1 MGYKYEKEEILK
13 IGYEVLRKN
22 GYYHVGINQILK
34 EAGLPK
40 GSFYNFFESKED
52 FARQVIKYYGETTKL
67 WLEDYFSQEGSP
79 LSLLKSFYTTLIGY
93 NEADGYSSGCLINN
107 MSNEIGRL
115 NATLAAEADE
125 HFKLWIEVIAK
136 TVQEGQNKGE
146 ITTKATALELAE
158 YLHTGLYGT
167 FARMKVTGS
176 RTHMDKW
183 VELTMDFIKA

>member
-1 MGYKYEKEEILK
+1 MGYKYEKEDILK
-13 IGYEVLRKN
+13 IGYDILRKN

-52 FARQVIKYYGETTKL
+52 FAQQVIRFYGESTKA
-67 WLEDYFSQEGSP
+67 WLEEYFSREGSP
-79 LSLLKSFYTTLIGY
+79 LTIIREFYNSLVDG

-115 NATLAAEADE
+115 NETLAQEADE
-125 HFKLWIEVIAK
+125 HFKQWIGVIAK
-136 TVQEGQNKGE
+136 TVEKGQNAGE
-146 ITTKATALELAE
+146 ITKKATAIELAE
-158 YLHTGLYGT
+158 YLHAGIYGS

-176 RTHMDKW
+176 RTYMDKW